1 MTADNQNQAW
11 KQFAL
16 WAVSSSVALFLA
28 FMVGIYL
35 IDPYDTGRSPF
46 SREPNLRGQKEVNAT
61 ASVGRNR
68 KYEAAV
74 IGNSTIALIMPSRLT
89 AQTGI
94 PFVQLA
100 VPGTQIPEQLA
111 IINWFMKHHDGN
123 AKALVI
129 GISRDTWCASDPTQL
144 GNSSFP
150 LWRFSTSKVEY
161 LTGLIS
167 TSSLEQAGRRLGLVP
182 SSKADSAAD
191 GYWDYDPLYAK
202 LLADAPRR
210 RELLFKRRSDQD
222 VLGEPSFPGIRVL
235 SEKLASL
242 PADLSVVL
250 TVPPVFTAKQ
260 PRPGTPR
267 HRAEQACRQRL
278 VDLASARPNTAL
290 VDWWDDRP
298 ELKKIDAFIDQ
309 IHYRHSVARAME
321 QDIVAALLDIRERAG
336 SLTHR

>member
-1 MTADNQNQAW
+1 MTADNQNLTW

-16 WAVSSSVALFLA
+16 WAVSSSVALFLV
-28 FMVGIYL
+28 FMAGMYL

-46 SREPNLRGQKEVNAT
+46 SRKPNLRGQKEVNAT
-61 ASVGRNR
+61 ASVGRDP
-68 KYEAAV
+68 KYDAAV

-89 AQTGI
+89 ALTGI

-100 VPGTQIPEQLA
+100 VPGTQIPEQLT
-111 IINWFMKHHDGN
+111 IIDWFMKHHGGT
-123 AKALVI
+123 AKALVM

-150 LWRFSTSKVEY
+150 LWRFSASKAEY
-161 LTGLIS
+161 LAGLIS
-167 TSSLEQAGRRLGLVP
+167 ISSMEQAGRRLGIVP
-182 SSKADSAAD
+182 SSKPDSAPD

-210 RELLFKRRSDQD
+210 RELLFKRRNDQEI
-222 VLGEPSFPGIRVL
+222 LGEPSFPGIRVL
-235 SEKLASL
+235 EEKLAAL
-242 PADLSVVL
+242 PADLSVALV
-250 TVPPVFTAKQ
+250 VPPVFTAKQ

-267 HRAEQACRQRL
+267 YRSEQACRQRL
-278 VDLASARPNTAL
+278 IDLASRRPNTAL

-298 ELKKIDAFIDQ
+298 ELKKIEAFIDQ
-309 IHYRHSVARAME
+309 IHYRHAVARTME
-321 QDIVAALLDIRERAG
+321 QDIAAALLDIRERAG

>member
-1 MTADNQNQAW
+1 MTADNQNPAW
-11 KQFAL
+11 KQFVL

-28 FMVGIYL
+28 FVVGMYL

-46 SREPNLRGQKEVNAT
+46 FREPNLRGQKEVNAT

-68 KYEAAV
+68 KFEAAV

-111 IINWFMKHHDGN
+111 IIDWFMKHHEGT
-123 AKALVI
+123 AKALVM

-144 GNSSFP
+144 GNSAFP
-150 LWRFSTSKVEY
+150 LWRFSASKVEY

-167 TSSLEQAGRRLGLVP
+167 MGSIGQAARRLGILR
-182 SSKADSAAD
+182 SSKPDSAPD

-210 RELLFKRRSDQD
+210 RELLFKRRNDQE
-222 VLGEPSFPGIRVL
+222 VLGEPSFPGVQVL
-235 SEKLASL
+235 REKLAAL

-250 TVPPVFTAKQ
+250 AVPPVFTAKQ
-260 PRPGTPR
+260 PRPNTPR
-267 HRAEQACRQRL
+267 YRSEQACRQRL
-278 VDLASARPNTAL
+278 IALASERPNTAL

-321 QDIVAALLDIRERAG
+321 QDIAAALLDIRKRAG
-336 SLTHR
+336 L